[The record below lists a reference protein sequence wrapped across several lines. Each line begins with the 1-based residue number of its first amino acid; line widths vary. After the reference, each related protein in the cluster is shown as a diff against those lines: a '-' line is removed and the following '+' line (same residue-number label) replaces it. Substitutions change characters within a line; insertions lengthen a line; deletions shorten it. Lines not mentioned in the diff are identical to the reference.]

1 MPVCCANS
9 SDMTPALEK
18 LIAHFASLPSIGR
31 KSAVRLAYHV
41 LDMSDDE
48 VASFADALLDVKR
61 SIGLCTV
68 CQCYSET
75 EVCRFCEDGTRERNV
90 IMCVEDNR
98 ALEAIESLHEYRGK
112 YHVLHG
118 VISPI
123 DGVGPDKLK
132 IKELLARLDS
142 EVEEVVAF
150 VKQCGQPE
158 YNQEIIDH
166 MERSVQAAE
175 EGGSGGGGGDSSTT
189 TPSGPVWTVSPGA
202 TVSDVDG
209 TVYSGGSVVS
219 SGKLATGMVVKSGS
233 NEYPISVKGDPSGDG
248 KISVTDVVKLQSHLL
263 NKSNLSGAYLEA
275 ADFNADGKVTITDL
289 VKAAC
294 VVAGKE
300 KIG

>member
-1 MPVCCANS
+1 
-9 SDMTPALEK
+9 MTPALEK

-48 VASFADALLDVKR
+48 VSAFANALIDVKK

-75 EVCRFCEDGTRERNV
+75 EVCRFCEDGTRDRNV

-123 DGVGPDKLK
+123 DGIGPDKLK

-142 EVEEVVAF
+142 SVEEV
-150 VKQCGQPE
+150 
-158 YNQEIIDH
+158 IIATNP
-166 MERSVQAAE
+166 SV
-175 EGGSGGGGGDSSTT
+175 EGE
-189 TPSGPVWTVSPGA
+189 A
-202 TVSDVDG
+202 TAMYLG
-209 TVYSGGSVVS
+209 R
-219 SGKLATGMVVKSGS
+219 
-233 NEYPISVKGDPSGDG
+233 
-248 KISVTDVVKLQSHLL
+248 LL
-263 NKSNLSGAYLEA
+263 KPLGI
-275 ADFNADGKVTITDL
+275 KVTRLAYGLPVGGTLEYADNTTL
-289 VKAAC
+289 LKAIEGRTE
-294 VVAGKE
+294 V
-300 KIG
+300 

>member
-1 MPVCCANS
+1 
-9 SDMTPALEK
+9 MTPALEK
-18 LIAHFASLPSIGR
+18 LISHFASLPSIGR

-75 EVCRFCEDGTRERNV
+75 EVCRFCDDGTRERNV

-142 EVEEVVAF
+142 EVEEV
-150 VKQCGQPE
+150 
-158 YNQEIIDH
+158 IIATNP
-166 MERSVQAAE
+166 SV
-175 EGGSGGGGGDSSTT
+175 EGE
-189 TPSGPVWTVSPGA
+189 A
-202 TVSDVDG
+202 TAMYLG
-209 TVYSGGSVVS
+209 R
-219 SGKLATGMVVKSGS
+219 
-233 NEYPISVKGDPSGDG
+233 
-248 KISVTDVVKLQSHLL
+248 LL
-263 NKSNLSGAYLEA
+263 KPLGI
-275 ADFNADGKVTITDL
+275 KVTRLAYGLPVGGTLEYADNTTL
-289 VKAAC
+289 LKAIEGRTE
-294 VVAGKE
+294 V
-300 KIG
+300 

>member
-1 MPVCCANS
+1 
-9 SDMTPALEK
+9 MTPALEK

-75 EVCRFCEDGTRERNV
+75 EVCRFCDDGTRERNV

-142 EVEEVVAF
+142 EVEEV
-150 VKQCGQPE
+150 
-158 YNQEIIDH
+158 IIATNP
-166 MERSVQAAE
+166 SV
-175 EGGSGGGGGDSSTT
+175 EGE
-189 TPSGPVWTVSPGA
+189 A
-202 TVSDVDG
+202 TAMYLG
-209 TVYSGGSVVS
+209 R
-219 SGKLATGMVVKSGS
+219 
-233 NEYPISVKGDPSGDG
+233 
-248 KISVTDVVKLQSHLL
+248 LL
-263 NKSNLSGAYLEA
+263 KPLGI
-275 ADFNADGKVTITDL
+275 KVTRLAYGLPVGGTLEHADNTTL
-289 VKAAC
+289 LKAIEGRTE
-294 VVAGKE
+294 V
-300 KIG
+300 